1 MSKSNA
7 LEADVLNYAVR
18 NTALPA
24 NTGHVALLSAVDVE
38 AGTFTE
44 TNAGGYARQPT
55 LAAFATAATAG
66 TISNSAAITFP
77 QATAAATAT
86 VTHFAIMSALTAGRV
101 LYAAA
106 LPGGGFTYGLN
117 VQPSFAAG
125 QLTVTED

>member
-1 MSKSNA
+1 MSKSNSF
-7 LEADVLNYAVR
+7 EADVLNYAVR

-24 NTGHVALLSAVDVE
+24 NTGHIGLMSAADAE

-44 TNAGGYARQPT
+44 TNAGGYARQPS
-55 LAAFATAATAG
+55 LAAFGTAATGG
-66 TISNSAAITFP
+66 TISNTAAVTFP

-86 VTHFAIMSALTAGRV
+86 VTHFGIFSAATAGRL
-101 LYAAA
+101 LYTGL

-125 QLTVTED
+125 QLTITED